1 MADIRASTL
10 LLVLLALHHRRLQPR
25 GAAATDTAAVY
36 HRATTLHRIP
46 LHTEIEGIGRTEK
59 GIEIGV
65 AEGHQVKAIVNAAT
79 AVNEAIAKTVVI
91 VVTVAAAEAAAAT
104 AIVRLSIIIRR
115 HLPLAT
121 AEAVKTLRIQH
132 LAASH
137 RLRVA
142 EVGAR

>member
-59 GIEIGV
+59 GIEIGM
-65 AEGHQVKAIVNAAT
+65 
-79 AVNEAIAKTVVI
+79 
-91 VVTVAAAEAAAAT
+91 
-104 AIVRLSIIIRR
+104 
-115 HLPLAT
+115 LPLVYT
-121 AEAVKTLRIQH
+121 TTYLSFTVHTM
-132 LAASH
+132 
-137 RLRVA
+137 
-142 EVGAR
+142 

>member
-1 MADIRASTL
+1 M
-10 LLVLLALHHRRLQPR
+10 
-25 GAAATDTAAVY
+25 
-36 HRATTLHRIP
+36 
-46 LHTEIEGIGRTEK
+46 
-59 GIEIGV
+59 
-65 AEGHQVKAIVNAAT
+65 KAIVNAAT

-121 AEAVKTLRIQH
+121 AEAVKSLRIQH

-142 EVGAR
+142 EVGAREAAHQLHQRRMRPQLPRLLPPPQLPPIQPWLKWRPWQRPPPPLDYLFLSLRRRRRDPCLRRRWRR